1 MPPLRIDQSEM
12 QEKGAVLGKY
22 ITNLLIV
29 RRKRKGERVGMLMD
43 GATSCYSTVFR
54 VPRRPGTQI
63 AARFLRGLRCH
74 CHCHSSLCKK
84 VVR

>member
-63 AARFLRGLRCH
+63 AARFSH
-74 CHCHSSLCKK
+74 CHYHGHSSLCKK